1 MFGFILF
8 FFSSFPTQPVFIYLF
23 LFDHLDRH
31 EYIFPFILE
40 AIISHRLTT
49 TSSMSPSERVK
60 NQKRGRGGTEDP
72 AAAA

>member
-40 AIISHRLTT
+40 AITVWYKPPPNDHLINEPIRKS
-49 TSSMSPSERVK
+49 
-60 NQKRGRGGTEDP
+60 
-72 AAAA
+72 